1 MPDLKAVNSFKN
13 DLCSICHVPGIIIS
27 TKPMVMKNKKKKK
40 KKGKNSCLG
49 ASYIPM
55 MDGE

>member
-27 TKPMVMKNKKKKK
+27 TKPMVMKNKKKRRKK
-40 KKGKNSCLG
+40 AKTPVLVHL
-49 ASYIPM
+49 IFQ
-55 MDGE
+55 